1 MTILFPLAD
10 LYTFKINLMF
20 DKIPS
25 WKQRNDSKQYMGDLD
40 GVRSTPVTVT
50 YRVRLINSKSEI
62 RSCLRQL
69 FYAKYTGLVRN
80 VIKII

>member
-25 WKQRNDSKQYMGDLD
+25 WKQRNDSKQYKGDLD
-40 GVRSTPVTVT
+40 GVSSTPGDSRRGRRERREGTHGG
-50 YRVRLINSKSEI
+50 YDS
-62 RSCLRQL
+62 
-69 FYAKYTGLVRN
+69 F
-80 VIKII
+80 